1 MNIYLTFIIKQ
12 NIQYFPKQ
20 VLHKVLMARN
30 PRYPAGYHVVMK
42 ATIAGVDLFA
52 LAYAYSNQGVMMM
65 VWSLG
70 TTIHHEKDYQPNIVD
85 DYVNVRFREIP
96 CPCIA
101 HFLFE
106 LLPLI
111 DNHNKDKQSLLA
123 LKDCW
128 PTNSP

>member
-52 LAYAYSNQGVMMM
+52 LAYAYSNQGVMTM
-65 VWSLG
+65 VSSSG
-70 TTIHHEKDYQPNIVD
+70 TTIRHEKDYRSNIVD
-85 DYVNVRFREIP
+85 DYSNVTFREIP
-96 CPCIA
+96 HPCVA
-101 HFLFE
+101 HFLFK

-111 DNHNKDKQSLLA
+111 NKTEQG
-123 LKDCW
+123 
-128 PTNSP
+128 